1 MADRPNIILIN
12 CDDLGYGDIGCYGSE
27 LNRTPFLDR
36 MAAEGV
42 RFTDFYMASSICTPS
57 RGAMMTGCYPRR
69 IGFGSFD
76 GRGVLWPGQA
86 YGLGPQEVTI
96 AQLLKEAGYAT
107 KLVGKWHCGDQKEF
121 LPTRFGFD
129 SYYGLPFSNDMARI
143 DMGRPGEQY
152 DNPPLPL
159 VRDEEVI
166 QEQPDQRALTER
178 YVEES
183 VRFIRENRDHPFF
196 LYFAHMYVHRPRYVP
211 KHSLSESQN
220 GAYGAAVEQIDWS
233 TGVLFDELRR
243 QGLDED
249 TLVVFTSDNGASLPN
264 MDKGGSNGPLRGGKG
279 TTWEGGQRLP
289 CIMRWP
295 GRIPAGAVCTEIAT
309 AMDFYSTFAALGNA
323 SIPQDRTI
331 DGRDIRPLMFAEEGA
346 TSPHDAFFYYYMD
359 DLEAVRCGKWKL
371 HLRKHARAG
380 DPDSRDEEVNE
391 LYDLESDVGETRNLY
406 DAHPEIVGELTA
418 KLNACRKDLGDRLTG
433 FEGENVR
440 PRGQVENPQALTEY
454 NPDHPYMIAMYDI
467 EPDE

>member
-36 MAAEGV
+36 MAAEGI

-57 RGAMMTGCYPRR
+57 RGAMMTGCYPPR

-96 AQLLKEAGYAT
+96 AQLLKQAGYAT

-183 VRFIRENRDHPFF
+183 VRFIRENRDRPFF

-233 TGVLFDELRR
+233 AGVLFDELKRL
-243 QGLDED
+243 GLDED
-249 TLVVFTSDNGASLPN
+249 TLVIFTSDNGASITN

-295 GRIPAGAVCTEIAT
+295 ERIPAGAVCTEIAT
-309 AMDFYSTFAALGNA
+309 AMDFL
-323 SIPQDRTI
+323 
-331 DGRDIRPLMFAEEGA
+331 
-346 TSPHDAFFYYYMD
+346 
-359 DLEAVRCGKWKL
+359 
-371 HLRKHARAG
+371 
-380 DPDSRDEEVNE
+380 
-391 LYDLESDVGETRNLY
+391 SDVR
-406 DAHPEIVGELTA
+406 
-418 KLNACRKDLGDRLTG
+418 
-433 FEGENVR
+433 R
-440 PRGQVENPQALTEY
+440 PRRHSDSTRQDCRRQRYKTV
-454 NPDHPYMIAMYDI
+454 DVR
-467 EPDE
+467 

>member
-1 MADRPNIILIN
+1 MNRTSVADRPNIILIN

-42 RFTDFYMASSICTPS
+42 SFTDFYMASSVCTPS

-86 YGLGPQEVTI
+86 YGLGSQEVTI
-96 AQLLKEAGYAT
+96 AQLLKQVGYAT

-143 DMGRPGEQY
+143 DMGRPVELY
-152 DNPPLPL
+152 YNPPLPL

-183 VRFIRENRDHPFF
+183 VRFIRENRDRPFF

-233 TGVLFDELRR
+233 AAVLFDELRR
-243 QGLDED
+243 WGLDED
-249 TLVVFTSDNGASLPN
+249 TLVIFTSDNGASITN
-264 MDKGGSNGPLRGGKG
+264 MDKGGSNGPLRAAKVPRGREVSGCLASCA
-279 TTWEGGQRLP
+279 GQTGFRPAPSARRSRRPWTSTRHLLP
-289 CIMRWP
+289 WP
-295 GRIPAGAVCTEIAT
+295 
-309 AMDFYSTFAALGNA
+309 
-323 SIPQDRTI
+323 
-331 DGRDIRPLMFAEEGA
+331 
-346 TSPHDAFFYYYMD
+346 AFPF
-359 DLEAVRCGKWKL
+359 
-371 HLRKHARAG
+371 RKTG
-380 DPDSRDEEVNE
+380 LS
-391 LYDLESDVGETRNLY
+391 
-406 DAHPEIVGELTA
+406 TA
-418 KLNACRKDLGDRLTG
+418 KT
-433 FEGENVR
+433 
-440 PRGQVENPQALTEY
+440 
-454 NPDHPYMIAMYDI
+454 
-467 EPDE
+467 

>member
-36 MAAEGV
+36 MAAEGI

-57 RGAMMTGCYPRR
+57 RGAMMTGCYPPR
-69 IGFGSFD
+69 IGFGYFD

-96 AQLLKEAGYAT
+96 AQLLQQAGYAT
-107 KLVGKWHCGDQKEF
+107 KLVGKWHCGDQPEF

-129 SYYGLPFSNDMARI
+129 SYYGLPFSNDMAMI
-143 DMGRPGEQY
+143 DMGRPLGNY

-183 VRFIRENRDHPFF
+183 VRFIRENRDRPFL

-233 TGVLFDELRR
+233 AAVLFDELKSL
-243 QGLDED
+243 GLDQD
-249 TLVVFTSDNGASLPN
+249 TLVVFTSDNGASITN
-264 MDKGGSNGPLRGGKG
+264 MDKGRQQWPAQGRQRYHVGGRSAAALHHALARTG
-279 TTWEGGQRLP
+279 FRLAP
-289 CIMRWP
+289 S
-295 GRIPAGAVCTEIAT
+295 ATEVAT
-309 AMDFYSTFAALGNA
+309 SMDFYPTFAALAGVP
-323 SIPQDRTI
+323 IPQDRI
-331 DGRDIRPLMFAEEGA
+331 YRRQRHKAAGCSPRRAR

-359 DLEAVRCGKWKL
+359 NLEAVRCGEVEA
-371 HLRKHARAG
+371 ARAQ
-380 DPDSRDEEVNE
+380 
-391 LYDLESDVGETRNLY
+391 TR
-406 DAHPEIVGELTA
+406 AGWRTSEP
-418 KLNACRKDLGDRLTG
+418 RR
-433 FEGENVR
+433 
-440 PRGQVENPQALTEY
+440 RGQRALRPGIGRRRDPQPVRLSS
-454 NPDHPYMIAMYDI
+454 
-467 EPDE
+467 

>member
-57 RGAMMTGCYPRR
+57 RGAMMTGCYPPR

-96 AQLLKEAGYAT
+96 AQLLQQAGYAT

-183 VRFIRENRDHPFF
+183 VRFIRENRDRPFF

-211 KHSLSESQN
+211 KHSLSESRN

-249 TLVVFTSDNGASLPN
+249 TLVIFTSDNGASITN

-295 GRIPAGAVCTEIAT
+295 EGFRPAPSVRKSLRPWTSTRRSPPWAT
-309 AMDFYSTFAALGNA
+309 LRFHKTGLSTA
-323 SIPQDRTI
+323 RTL
-331 DGRDIRPLMFAEEGA
+331 RPLMFAEEGA
-346 TSPHDAFFYYYMD
+346 ASPHDAFFYYYMN

-391 LYDLESDVGETRNLY
+391 LYDLESDVGETRNLF
-406 DAHPEIVGELTA
+406 DSHPEIVRELSA
-418 KLNACRKDLGDRLTG
+418 KLDACRRDLGDRPTG
-433 FEGENVR
+433 AKGENVR
-440 PRGQVENPQALTEY
+440 PRGQVDNPQALTEY